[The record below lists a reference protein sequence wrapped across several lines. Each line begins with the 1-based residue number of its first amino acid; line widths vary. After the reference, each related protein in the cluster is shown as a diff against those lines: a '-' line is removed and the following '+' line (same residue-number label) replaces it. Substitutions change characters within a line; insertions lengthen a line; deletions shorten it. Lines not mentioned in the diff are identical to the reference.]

1 MKLLA
6 IFEAKKESVKDSA
19 EMKLLKDLAAFDK
32 NVQDRL
38 VALDDLFESDVD
50 YEFGSIT
57 AQSLKWFYNT
67 QDTMPTNLKNRV
79 KTIVSQEFKKFPS
92 LVEFIDI
99 GDLKF
104 TRDDTTEIELQFK
117 GNNTWLPQK
126 YRKLVK

>member
-38 VALDDLFESDVD
+38 VALDDLFDTD
-50 YEFGSIT
+50 IGYEFGSLT
-57 AQSLKWFYNT
+57 AQSLKWFYGT
-67 QDTMPTNLKNRV
+67 ADTMPTNLKNRV

-92 LVEFIDI
+92 LAEFIDI

-104 TRDDTTEIELQFK
+104 DREDVTEIDLQFK

>member
-1 MKLLA
+1 MKLRA
-6 IFEAKKESVKDSA
+6 IFEAKKESKDSA

-57 AQSLKWFYNT
+57 AQSLRWFYNT
-67 QDTMPTNLKNRV
+67 LDTMPTNLKNRV

-92 LVEFIDI
+92 LAEFIDI

-104 TRDDTTEIELQFK
+104 NREDTTEIELQFK
-117 GNNTWLPQK
+117 GGNTWLPPK

>member
-1 MKLLA
+1 MKLRA
-6 IFEAKKESVKDSA
+6 IFEAKKETAKDSA
-19 EMKLLKDLAAFDK
+19 EMKLLRDLAAFDK

-38 VALDDLFESDVD
+38 VALDDLFESNVD

-99 GDLKF
+99 ADLKF

-117 GNNTWLPQK
+117 GGNTWLPQK
-126 YRKLVK
+126 YRKLAK